1 MSNNVVDM
9 KEPRLMGARGKPG
22 PEGKC
27 AQRESHAFGANRRG
41 HCQSI
46 GKINAISTVTSGI

>member
-1 MSNNVVDM
+1 M